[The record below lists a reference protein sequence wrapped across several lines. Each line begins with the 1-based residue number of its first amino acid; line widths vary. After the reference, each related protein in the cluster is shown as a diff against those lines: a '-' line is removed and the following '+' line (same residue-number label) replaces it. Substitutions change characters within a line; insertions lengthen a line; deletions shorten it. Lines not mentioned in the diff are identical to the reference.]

1 MTIYLEC
8 YTILYTV
15 PCLPPCSYSY
25 FKGGYC
31 YYNLIIFLMMQTYLF
46 VIMILLFRVIIIPL
60 CITVSWVAYCVHD
73 LRVGILV
80 IYPLLRTYLSANI
93 PLCFILILWHCI
105 PLQPRVFMTLLLWVG
120 ILVISTYFI
129 VCTHSL
135 ASLCLL
141 LFNIFLHIVIV
152 RLWYYVIT
160 LSYLP

>member
-80 IYPLLRTYLSANI
+80 IYISCCIFTFLLTH
-93 PLCFILILWHCI
+93 PCFIFHIYSSCLNPIVTYCLHVYTFKGGYSCHFYLFHC
-105 PLQPRVFMTLLLWVG
+105 V
-120 ILVISTYFI
+120 YFI
-129 VCTHSL
+129 VL
-135 ASLCLL
+135 WLVLI
-141 LFNIFLHIVIV
+141 IF
-152 RLWYYVIT
+152 
-160 LSYLP
+160 